1 MSNSITYS
9 SSNID
14 TSILHF
20 QGPYSARITGDG
32 EFISSD
38 SSETGSIYYT
48 HHRLPA
54 GKNIINAHS
63 FNRFFMSFDIPKLD
77 NITATSAKFKYT
89 TATFSESAYIYQVS
103 PNGVRHL
110 SNGRLMSASI
120 GNTIDNNDFRSVTAS
135 GELASGYEDINL
147 NFLQP
152 YTRSPDNDAYS
163 TEPVQGNTNI
173 QTYEIELN
181 NKAINDINTYL
192 LTGGKFQCAI
202 IEETYDY
209 NFRQVFLD
217 YTGNNIFYDNR
228 TFGLNIQTSNAL
240 DSSKR
245 PQIIIQYNI
254 NIPDSVI
261 YLTEG
266 FLQISSGSLLV
277 R

>member
-54 GKNIINAHS
+54 GKNIINA
-63 FNRFFMSFDIPKLD
+63 
-77 NITATSAKFKYT
+77 
-89 TATFSESAYIYQVS
+89 
-103 PNGVRHL
+103 
-110 SNGRLMSASI
+110 
-120 GNTIDNNDFRSVTAS
+120 
-135 GELASGYEDINL
+135 
-147 NFLQP
+147 
-152 YTRSPDNDAYS
+152 
-163 TEPVQGNTNI
+163 
-173 QTYEIELN
+173 
-181 NKAINDINTYL
+181 
-192 LTGGKFQCAI
+192 
-202 IEETYDY
+202 
-209 NFRQVFLD
+209 
-217 YTGNNIFYDNR
+217 
-228 TFGLNIQTSNAL
+228 L